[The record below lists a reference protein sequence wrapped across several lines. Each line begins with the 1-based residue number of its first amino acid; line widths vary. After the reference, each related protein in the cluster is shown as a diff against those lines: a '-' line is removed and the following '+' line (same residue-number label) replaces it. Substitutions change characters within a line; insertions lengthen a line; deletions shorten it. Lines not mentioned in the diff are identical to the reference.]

1 MQNATAAA
9 TGQWLT
15 ARSHYLNELIKQFPR
30 IMRSGRAF
38 RMVLHRIG
46 RKLKRFQTF
55 NRLVVEVSV
64 GHPDMIRK
72 TFFINRKSVVV
83 ARDFNLIGL
92 KNDKRVVPFS
102 FTHLTLPT
110 SGLVVVLGGTGVV
123 KKKIS

>member
-1 MQNATAAA
+1 
-9 TGQWLT
+9 
-15 ARSHYLNELIKQFPR
+15 
-30 IMRSGRAF
+30 
-38 RMVLHRIG
+38 MVLHRIG

-92 KNDKRVVPFS
+92 KIHNRMVPPVVSAFE
-102 FTHLTLPT
+102 
-110 SGLVVVLGGTGVV
+110 LVGTA
-123 KKKIS
+123 SQSQSQNLMTQTNAEDRENP